1 VGSARRAD
9 PNPRREAPNLL
20 IRKASHA
27 RSPSKSPDPQP
38 HHSQAAP
45 DAPPRL
51 FFSLPH
57 APHPAKPTRNA
68 HFFLALMVKSE
79 ICVTTNVLPMLVKM
93 SQLEEVMNRL
103 TDMDGGWWPI
113 LFLRPPKNEEISN
126 IILLQM
132 TSFFGPA
139 SGLVAL
145 LFLLI
150 DNGFHS
156 ITFKSVCFCLLFGC
170 LGFFILYKFTF
181 AYFWNCR
188 ARRLKKSVIKNEP
201 VA

>member
-1 VGSARRAD
+1 
-9 PNPRREAPNLL
+9 
-20 IRKASHA
+20 
-27 RSPSKSPDPQP
+27 
-38 HHSQAAP
+38 
-45 DAPPRL
+45 
-51 FFSLPH
+51 
-57 APHPAKPTRNA
+57 
-68 HFFLALMVKSE
+68 MVKSE